1 MICAIIKLK
10 SHQRELGSSLPIIG
24 GGDSMSI
31 FEKIYLIILILDLLI
46 NFTNLLK

>member
-24 GGDSMSI
+24 GGGFYEI
-31 FEKIYLIILILDLLI
+31 FENVTCISKIFKI
-46 NFTNLLK
+46 NYRFVSFL